1 MSPHSNSSTG
11 KRLATRAIHQDAPLS
26 GPEVAP
32 NISLT
37 TTFRHPSPEQIASKP
52 KGYYDEDNF
61 DLSDPPRD
69 IYSRYTQPTL
79 TRAER
84 VLSSLIGQP
93 TLVYPSGIAA
103 FFAVL
108 LHVRPDV
115 VAISQ
120 GYHGCHTSLDVYR
133 NLRGRDQVV
142 RRRRFEYRAPWR

>member
-1 MSPHSNSSTG
+1 MHLLRH
-11 KRLATRAIHQDAPLS
+11 RLDSEHLTDSVPY
-26 GPEVAP
+26 
-32 NISLT
+32 NSLT
-37 TTFRHPSPEQIASKP
+37 TTFRHPSPEEIASKP
-52 KGYYDEDNF
+52 EGYYDGDKF

-115 VAISQ
+115 VAISG

-133 NLRGRDQVV
+133 NLRGHDQVV
-142 RRRRFEYRAPWR
+142 RARIWNERRENSCSTV